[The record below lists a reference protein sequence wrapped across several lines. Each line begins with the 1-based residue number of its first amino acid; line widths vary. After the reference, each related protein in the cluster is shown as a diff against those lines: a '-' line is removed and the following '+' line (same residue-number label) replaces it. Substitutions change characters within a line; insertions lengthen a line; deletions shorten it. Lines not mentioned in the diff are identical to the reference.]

1 MLRVPAPVLAKAEV
15 LGLSPWVEGLPE
27 LIESLEADWDL
38 RAGEPYTDSSEAYVA
53 RAELADGTPA
63 VLKLLLPRDDDA
75 ARNEA
80 TTLRIAGGEGCAR
93 LLRED
98 LARHALLLERLG
110 PSLHD
115 LGLPFTQRQQILC
128 DTAQRVWRPAP
139 DAGLPSGAV
148 KARWLIE
155 FIHETWE
162 ALDRP
167 CAEEAVAHAVA
178 CAERREAAHDDE
190 RAVLVHGDVHEWNT
204 MQAGDD
210 WKLVDPDGLLAEP
223 EYDLG
228 VMLREDPLELM
239 EGDAM
244 ARAHW
249 LADRSGL
256 DPVAIWDWGA
266 VERVSTGLLLT
277 RIGMQPI
284 GRQMLEAAEWAAR
297 QI

>member
-15 LGLSPWVEGLPE
+15 LGLRPWVEGLPE

-128 DTAQRVWRPAP
+128 DTAQRVWRRAP